1 MRPCEAHVT
10 QGHAGGDQAC
20 AVSGVCGAWWRVVC
34 WVQMMSGVCRVW
46 CVRYSVC
53 GPASQLNGVWG
64 FRSPQIVIA
73 LCPWG

>member
-1 MRPCEAHVT
+1 MRPCEARVT
-10 QGHAGGDQAC
+10 QGRAGAGP
-20 AVSGVCGAWWRVVC
+20 GLR
-34 WVQMMSGVCRVW
+34 RVW
-46 CVRYSVC
+46 GVRYSVC